1 MDALLLLAIEA
12 DKEAKRKPEPVCKMA
27 DSVGDVQKAV
37 RNIVQSVHTLS
48 GDVAKVAE
56 IATEARDAAKK
67 AASRKAPDYVMDIVR
82 GIDDRI
88 TRIDVKAIPQSRAT
102 K

>member
-12 DKEAKRKPEPVCKMA
+12 DKEAKRKSEPVCKMA

-56 IATEARDAAKK
+56 IATEAKDAATK
-67 AASRKAPDYVMDIVR
+67 AANKKQPKQKDYVMEVVR
-82 GIDDRI
+82 DDKDKI
-88 TRIDVKAIPQSRAT
+88 TRIDVRAV
-102 K
+102 